1 MAAYSPEQNHGY
13 KSAVVSG
20 REGAEGEVIMPAE
33 FPVEIV
39 NDDKFII
46 KPVMAPL
53 YDEADAELYA
63 HYPNAIGGWGEH
75 DAQMLRPVVSEITF
89 TRGWK
94 STASTS
100 ASAARQA
107 ECAKPRVAC
116 ETWAPAVVKSLTPI
130 KNVTVPTFEQ
140 QKMYILTEDML
151 NSSVK
156 TYLDK
161 KYNR

>member
-1 MAAYSPEQNHGY
+1 
-13 KSAVVSG
+13 
-20 REGAEGEVIMPAE
+20 
-33 FPVEIV
+33 
-39 NDDKFII
+39 
-46 KPVMAPL
+46 
-53 YDEADAELYA
+53 
-63 HYPNAIGGWGEH
+63 
-75 DAQMLRPVVSEITF
+75 MLRPVASEITF

-151 NSSVK
+151 NSSIK
-156 TYLDK
+156 TYLDE